1 MPLPSEPI
9 LGAGRGE
16 SATRSPGLAP
26 RSFIS
31 GNSVVGGFGASMRG
45 PGHVHHNGLEMIRF
59 GALKGLP
66 TQRLQASAKIWESS
80 GFKVTLFEDVQRMV
94 WEKLIMNV
102 TFFGHHLRDR
112 ADHW

>member
-1 MPLPSEPI
+1 
-9 LGAGRGE
+9 
-16 SATRSPGLAP
+16 
-26 RSFIS
+26 
-31 GNSVVGGFGASMRG
+31 MRG